1 MFVAGE
7 CFVRLRPRRAE
18 DGLLVPLQMQLL
30 QSTDE
35 TALAVLARVSV
46 VADKLKRGDFAN

>member
-1 MFVAGE
+1 
-7 CFVRLRPRRAE
+7 
-18 DGLLVPLQMQLL
+18 LLVRVRWSCGTTFAHISAQDM
-30 QSTDE
+30 DE